1 MILAR
6 LRQAYI
12 YFFVSWN
19 QVKEE
24 EVRNFLSKE
33 EFLIFQSMTNYD
45 KNHSYFL
52 WKKIQKSVLKNFMI
66 YHKLALLHDCGKEG
80 KGFIARCSTVLLGRE
95 RTEDA
100 HSEIAYRKLQNI
112 NLDLAE
118 LCRRHHQLPKMWQM
132 KIFQSLDDE

>member
-19 QVKEE
+19 QKKEE

-45 KNHSYFL
+45 KK
-52 WKKIQKSVLKNFMI
+52 W
-66 YHKLALLHDCGKEG
+66 C
-80 KGFIARCSTVLLGRE
+80 
-95 RTEDA
+95 
-100 HSEIAYRKLQNI
+100 
-112 NLDLAE
+112 
-118 LCRRHHQLPKMWQM
+118 
-132 KIFQSLDDE
+132 